1 MNVLAPMT
9 LRHATRNLPILRIGG
24 RSSVVFR
31 RLNCWYLNL
40 INQGDALFNGG
51 RLNLTKII
59 LTYAGPYC
67 VATYGAVSY
76 NLKVAKR

>member
-1 MNVLAPMT
+1 M
-9 LRHATRNLPILRIGG
+9 ATRNLPILRIGG

-31 RLNCWYLNL
+31 RLNCY
-40 INQGDALFNGG
+40 ALFNGG

-59 LTYAGPYC
+59 LTYAVPYC